1 VPLKSGVRLGPYEIL
16 SALGAGGMGEVWK
29 ARDTTLGRDVAL
41 KVLPDHLALDPDRL
55 ARFKREAQIL
65 ASLNHPN
72 IAQIYGL
79 EGWDGRESGTPVLVL
94 ELVEGP
100 TLADRIARGPIPLDE
115 ALPVARQIAEA
126 LEAAHEQ
133 GIIHRDLKPSNIK
146 LRPDG
151 TVKVLDFGLAKAMSP
166 DEARPHGQEVSNSPT
181 IMSPAATHA
190 GVILGTA
197 AYMSPEQAR
206 GRTVDKRTDIWAFG
220 CVLYEMLTGRAAFGR
235 DTIADTMAAIVERA
249 PDWQALPAMATPSL
263 RRVVQR
269 CLEKD
274 PKRRLRDVADVRFA
288 IEDGIADSHRSR
300 EDSSVVPGGS
310 PDDRAL
316 HTTPPN
322 LVARAR
328 RRWAWPAAIVLAASA
343 AWALGASTW
352 LVGPSALENP
362 LAGARF
368 TRLTDFEGAELDAAI
383 SPDGRFVAFVSDK
396 DGQFDVWLSQ
406 IGSGVFRNL
415 TEGKDTELPA
425 PVRAPGFS
433 GDGSLIWLGGGQG
446 RRLQLIPLMGGAPRA
461 FLSDLVVN
469 ISWSADGSRL
479 AYHTRDAGDPLFV
492 ANRDGSDAQQIF
504 AGANAGRH
512 NHFPVWSADGRWI
525 YFVGGSAATREMD
538 VWRIPASPDGTPE
551 QLTHHNSEVAYPA
564 LIDDRTLV
572 YVARSGDGT
581 GPWLWALDVA
591 SGTTRRVSLGV
602 ERYTSVSASADGTRL
617 VATVANPSANLWTV
631 PILDRL
637 ADERD
642 TAAFPVP
649 NVNVTAPQFTGASLF
664 YLSPGG
670 SGNGLWHY
678 QNGQASEIW
687 RGDDPLFDAPAV
699 SPDGSR
705 VAIALRRNGKLR
717 IHVLSADGAELDPL
731 TEAID
736 VRGAGSFSPDGEWIV
751 TGGSDIDGDGLFK
764 IPLDGGAPVRLV
776 TGQALNPV
784 WSPDG
789 TLIVYAGANVGSHAP
804 VLAVTAEGA
813 PFDLPAMQVR
823 REGGGSRVRFLPDG
837 KRLIYMQ
844 GFSLSQDF
852 WLLDL
857 ATKTTRQLTRLNP
870 QGAMWSFDISPDG
883 GRIVFDRVRENSDVV
898 LIDLKPSVPTN

>member
-1 VPLKSGVRLGPYEIL
+1 M
-16 SALGAGGMGEVWK
+16 GAGGMGEVWK

-41 KVLPDHLALDPDRL
+41 KILPDHLALDPDRL

-79 EGWDGRESGTPVLVL
+79 EGRDGRESGTLALVL

-115 ALPVARQIAEA
+115 ALPVAKQIAEA

-146 LRPDG
+146 LRLDG
-151 TVKVLDFGLAKAMSP
+151 VVKVLDFGLAKALELEP
-166 DEARPHGQEVSNSPT
+166 LAVDVSQSPT
-181 IMSPAATHA
+181 VMSPAMTGM

-235 DTIADTMAAIVERA
+235 DTIADTMAAILERA
-249 PDWQALPAMATPSL
+249 PDWQALPPMAMPSL
-263 RRVVQR
+263 RRVIQR

-288 IEDGIADSHRSR
+288 IEDGIVDGHRAP
-300 EDSSVVPGGS
+300 EDSTVVPGGS

-316 HTTPPN
+316 HTPAAK
-322 LVARAR
+322 LVARTW
-328 RRWAWPAAIVLAASA
+328 RRWTWPAAIVLAVGA

-352 LVGPSALENP
+352 LVGPSAVENP

-415 TEGKDTELPA
+415 TEGRDTELPA

-433 GDGSLIWLGGGQG
+433 SDGSLIWLGGGQG

-461 FLSDLVVN
+461 FLSDRVVN

-504 AGANAGRH
+504 VGANAGEH

-525 YFVGGSAATREMD
+525 YFAGGSPATREMD
-538 VWRIPASPDGTPE
+538 LWRMAPSPDATPE
-551 QLTHHNSEVAYPA
+551 RLTHHNSEVAYPA

-572 YVARSGDGT
+572 YVARSGDGS
-581 GPWLWALDVA
+581 GPWLWVLDVE

-602 ERYTSVSASADGTRL
+602 EKYTSVSASADGTRL

-637 ADERD
+637 ADEREV
-642 TAAFPVP
+642 AAFSVP
-649 NVNVTAPQFTGASLF
+649 NVNVTAPHFAGTSLF

-670 SGNGLWHY
+670 SGNSLWHY
-678 QNGQASEIW
+678 QNGQAVEIW
-687 RGDDPLFDAPAV
+687 RGDDALFDAPAV

-705 VAIALRRNGKLR
+705 VAMALRRNGKLR
-717 IHVLSADGAELDPL
+717 MHLLSADGAELDPL

-736 VRGAGSFSPDGEWIV
+736 VRGTASFSPDSEWIV
-751 TGGSDIDGDGLFK
+751 TGGSDIDGEGLFK

-776 TGQALNPV
+776 AGQALNPV

-789 TLIVYAGANVGSHAP
+789 GLIVYSGANVGSHAP
-804 VLAVTAEGA
+804 LLAVTAEGTT
-813 PFDLPAMQVR
+813 FDLPALQVR
-823 REGGGSRVRFLPDG
+823 REGGGSRARFLPDG
-837 KRLIYMQ
+837 KSLIYMQ
-844 GFSLSQDF
+844 GFALSQDF

-857 ATKTTRQLTRLNP
+857 TTKATRQLTRLNP

-883 GRIVFDRVRENSDVV
+883 GRIVFDRARENSDIV